1 MDTIPHN
8 YDQNS
13 QVSFS
18 RKIDC
23 EQVQQQPS
31 KPDCDSII
39 AKSSLNTQTN
49 RGLSAVTFE
58 AILSEGGANGGA
70 V

>member
-1 MDTIPHN
+1 MDIIPHN
-8 YDQNS
+8 SDPNS

-39 AKSSLNTQTN
+39 AQSPLNTQTN

>member
-1 MDTIPHN
+1 MDIIRHN
-8 YDQNS
+8 SDPNS

-23 EQVQQQPS
+23 ELGKQQPS

-39 AKSSLNTQTN
+39 PQSPLNTQTN

-58 AILSEGGANGGA
+58 AIGGA